1 MRRRK
6 TRTRRPE
13 LGAALAA
20 ALCLSACGGAKQSV
34 PPPPTLSHSLG
45 SSLAAR
51 SDGVA
56 AALAAGDSCRALA
69 LARRLQQQAIAAI
82 NAGHVAAELQEE
94 LLSSVNALVARVQC
108 VPPPT
113 PPQPAPQVEPPH
125 DHGKHKGERK
135 HKHGKGD

>member
-1 MRRRK
+1 
-6 TRTRRPE
+6 
-13 LGAALAA
+13 
-20 ALCLSACGGAKQSV
+20 V

-69 LARRLQQQAIAAI
+69 LARRLQQQTIAAI
-82 NAGHVAAELQEE
+82 NDGRVSPGLQEQ

-108 VPPPT
+108 VPPPA
-113 PPQPAPQVEPPH
+113 PRQPTPQVEPRH

-135 HKHGKGD
+135 HKHKHGKGD